1 MEKKKILMI
10 TGIVVA
16 VLLLSLLVV
25 GIVDGIWPWHGA
37 KAYGKLFGATGN
49 TPAATEPAATEPTEE
64 TEPVVDEEGGDS
76 ASIPHIPVL
85 DGENP
90 DGSSNVK
97 EEVDLGGNTG
107 SETGDNSGASDAP
120 DADATIQGN
129 KIPGWGN

>member
-16 VLLLSLLVV
+16 VLLLSLLVI
-25 GIVDGIWPWHGA
+25 GIVDCIW
-37 KAYGKLFGATGN
+37 AYGKLFGATGN

-90 DGSSNVK
+90 DGSSNAK
-97 EEVDLGGNTG
+97 EEVELGGNTG
-107 SETGDNSGASDAP
+107 SETGDNSGASDVP

>member
-1 MEKKKILMI
+1 MLIKI
-10 TGIVVA
+10 GDCFVDPEEVA
-16 VLLLSLLVV
+16 AVSP
-25 GIVDGIWPWHGA
+25 G
-37 KAYGKLFGATGN
+37 
-49 TPAATEPAATEPTEE
+49 TEPPCEVLTPLIWIRLR
-64 TEPVVDEEGGDS
+64 GDS
-76 ASIPHIPVL
+76 GSIPHIPVL

-107 SETGDNSGASDAP
+107 SETGDNSGASDVP